1 MQGIFLYSM
10 KFRKLLLMR
19 FLNIYLLGIFIGL
32 TGCKN
37 ISSSVVDSVFFGG
50 EIINP
55 KGDEVIFYSRDGKIS
70 DTLKLDNNNRFQKK
84 FASIETGVYYFRHGS
99 EIQLIIIEPNDSIM
113 IRLNTYDF
121 DKSLVF
127 SGNGA
132 KKNNYL
138 LKTYNQNDRNNRKL
152 VKHSDK
158 EPEVFEAF
166 VNKRHQRQLKDF
178 NRFTENKKIS
188 EYAKSIIKANIDYN
202 IYADKEIYPF
212 AYFGENKMVHVKD
225 LPESFYAFRDNIDY
239 NADHL
244 SENFAYKRY
253 LFFHFDN
260 MAVNYFYN
268 NNEFHS
274 KFDRHELSY
283 NKAKLELIDSLVQ
296 NEIIKNNLL
305 KYKTRAFV
313 NSSNSQDDINE
324 IMASYLSKTT
334 SEEDIK
340 YMNGLIASL
349 DNLKP
354 GKGLPD
360 INIINVN
367 DEEYTIAD
375 VVKKPTLIYFWS
387 TNTKKHYKNSH
398 YRVKELKAQFPKM
411 GFMSININD
420 NPDKFWK
427 ETINQYK
434 FDLNN
439 EYRFKNPK
447 EALQTLAV
455 NYLYKVIIVDRKA
468 NIINPNVNIFSK
480 DFEGKLNDM
489 IQKKELVLR

>member
-1 MQGIFLYSM
+1 M
-10 KFRKLLLMR
+10 
-19 FLNIYLLGIFIGL
+19 
-32 TGCKN
+32 GCKSTSDN
-37 ISSSVVDSVFFGG
+37 NADTAFFGG

-55 KGDEVIFYSRDGKIS
+55 KGDKVIFYSRDGKIS
-70 DTLKLDNNNRFQKK
+70 DTLKLDGDNRFQKK
-84 FASIETGVYYFRHGS
+84 FNSIETGVYYFRHGS
-99 EIQLIIIEPNDSIM
+99 EIQLVIVEPNDSIM

-121 DKSLVF
+121 DESLVF
-127 SGNGA
+127 TGNGA

-138 LKTYNQNDRNNRKL
+138 LKTYNQNYNNNRKL

-158 EPEVFEAF
+158 EPEVFLDF
-166 VNKRHQRQLKDF
+166 VDKRHQRQLTDFKEFVAKKD
-178 NRFTENKKIS
+178 IS
-188 EYAKSIIKANIDYN
+188 DFAKSIIKANIDYN
-202 IYADKEIYPF
+202 SYADKEIYPF
-212 AYFGENKMVHVKD
+212 AYYGENKMVHIKD
-225 LPESFYAFRDNIDY
+225 LPDNFYDYRANVDY

-260 MAVNYFYN
+260 IAVNHFYS

-274 KFDRHELSY
+274 KFNRHELSY
-283 NKAKLELIDSLVQ
+283 NKAKLDLVDSLVQ

-313 NSSNSQDDINE
+313 NNSDSQDEINE

-334 SEEDIK
+334 NEEDIK

-360 INIINVN
+360 IKVINVN
-367 DEEYTIAD
+367 NDEYTIAD
-375 VVKKPTLIYFWS
+375 VVDKPTLIYFWS

-398 YRVKELKAQFPKM
+398 YRVKELKSQFPKM

-427 ETINQYK
+427 ETIYQYK

-447 EALQTLAV
+447 QALQTLAV
-455 NYLYKVIIVDRKA
+455 NYLYKVIIVDNKA
-468 NIINPNVNIFSK
+468 NIIHPNVNIFSK
-480 DFEGKLNDM
+480 DFENTLQNM
-489 IQKKELVLR
+489 ILKKELVLK